1 MNGYGIGSMETT
13 NAIFDEKLYKY
24 CTPNTVPSFIVVMIE
39 KIRDSVHQVCNVLA
53 KDPKTW
59 VDMFE
64 MYNSGTYN
72 NQVFP

>member
-1 MNGYGIGSMETT
+1 METT

-24 CTPNTVPSFIVVMIE
+24 CTPNTVPSFIVCIIGLDKVQ
-39 KIRDSVHQVCNVLA
+39 RSQVCNVLA

>member
-1 MNGYGIGSMETT
+1 METT

-39 KIRDSVHQVCNVLA
+39 NDQRQRSQVCNVLA
-53 KDPKTW
+53 KDPKAW